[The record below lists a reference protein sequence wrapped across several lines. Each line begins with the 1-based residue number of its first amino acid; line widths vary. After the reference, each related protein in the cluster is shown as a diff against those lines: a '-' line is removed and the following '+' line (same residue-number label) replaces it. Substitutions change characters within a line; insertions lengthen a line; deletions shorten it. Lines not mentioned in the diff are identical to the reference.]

1 MPVMAAIK
9 GSAAPGRA
17 VALALIGGAF
27 LTVSDSGLKWL
38 AGELAAGQIMSLRGF
53 VAAAFLCSVT
63 LVLRGPAALLPR
75 SYKLHLIRGV
85 FAAIATFTYLVGV
98 PHLQLATATS
108 ILFAAPIFLTALAP
122 FLIGE
127 QVGWRRW
134 SAVIVGF
141 IGVMVIVR
149 PAGTG
154 LVEGYH
160 WAAFMILVAA
170 LGEAFRDLITRG
182 ASGRETTH
190 SLLLSVTLVAAVG
203 GLCLPPYLPDWPAM
217 NARHWLVLTGA
228 TALWTVAHFL
238 LIEAFRFG
246 EAALLAPFR
255 YCNLFYAALMGFII
269 WGDLPDVWTWVGS
282 AVIIS
287 SGLYILHR
295 EVLRRAPLAQTATI
309 VQPEKGTHKGE

>member
-1 MPVMAAIK
+1 MPIMAGMQ
-9 GSAAPGRA
+9 GSSAPGRA

-38 AGELAAGQIMSLRGF
+38 AGQLAAGQIMALRGF
-53 VAAAFLCSVT
+53 VAAAMLISVT
-63 LVLRGPAALLPR
+63 LVLRGPGAMRPR
-75 SYKLHLIRGV
+75 DYRLHLIRGV
-85 FAAIATFTYLVGV
+85 FAGVATFTYLIGV
-98 PHLQLATATS
+98 PHLQLATATA

-141 IGVMVIVR
+141 VGVMIIVR
-149 PAGTG
+149 PTG
-154 LVEGYH
+154 ANLGEGYH

-190 SLLLSVTLVAAVG
+190 SLLLSVTLVAGVG
-203 GLCLPPYLPDWPAM
+203 GMCLPPFAPDWPAM
-217 NARHWLVLTGA
+217 TLQHWLVLGGA

-255 YCNLFYAALMGFII
+255 YCNLFYAAVMGFLI
-269 WGDLPDVWTWVGS
+269 WGDLPDVWTWIGS

-309 VQPEKGTHKGE
+309 VQPEEGSRKDG